1 MALKLLLVDGDA
13 TVPALMAL
21 VLEPL
26 ECEIRGFC
34 DPRLAAAQLEAESFD
49 AALIDLELAGMS
61 GLEFAESVRA
71 SARNRSIPLV
81 LMSDPGQGEAALRH
95 EYAGADLG
103 IHFYL
108 AKPFTP
114 ERLYGIYYAL
124 RRAIGRE
131 KRHFPR
137 VPLRLPVACRAD
149 GREYELYSLDLSQ
162 GGMCLTAA
170 SGDAVLPKTLELE
183 FFLPHTH
190 ERVRC
195 RAQVLR
201 QGPADALGVEF
212 FGVPPEIEA
221 LLQRQI
227 DESLRAA
234 AGA

>member
-1 MALKLLLVDGDA
+1 MPLKILLVDDDA
-13 TVPALMAL
+13 VVPALMAL

-26 ECEIRGFC
+26 ECEFRDFR
-34 DPRLAAAQLEAESFD
+34 DAREAAAHLESESFD
-49 AALIDLELAGMS
+49 GAFVDLDLPSLS
-61 GLEFAESVRA
+61 GLDLAARIRS
-71 SARNRSIPLV
+71 SARNRSIPIV
-81 LMSDPGQGEAALRH
+81 LMSDPGKGEVALRH

-114 ERLYGIYYAL
+114 ERLYSVYYAL

-137 VPLRLPVACRAD
+137 VALRLPVACRAD
-149 GREYELYSLDLSQ
+149 DREFELFSLDLSQ
-162 GGMCLTAA
+162 GGMCLTAG
-170 SGDAVLPKTLELE
+170 GDSALPKTLELE
-183 FFLPHTH
+183 FLLP
-190 ERVRC
+190 RLQRRIKC

-212 FGVPPEIEA
+212 FGVPPETQL
-221 LLQRQI
+221 LLQQQVN
-227 DESLRAA
+227 ESLRAV